1 MLLTAIE
8 VVRLLDLKPLQ
19 TQGGMAKLTYAGKA
33 MEGGKA
39 TSTAIYYLLSKD
51 AFSHMHRLPTDE
63 VFHFYLG
70 SKVELLELFPDGR
83 HRITILG
90 TDISAGEKPQHVVPA
105 GVWQGARLVAGGDF
119 ALLGKTISP
128 GFIDSDYEQ
137 GNGTLLANQYPKVR
151 DLINKLTGEAVPF

>member
-39 TSTAIYYLLSKD
+39 NSTAIYYLLTKD
-51 AFSHMHRLPTDE
+51 AFSHLHRLPTDE

-70 SKVELLELFPDGR
+70 DKVEILELFPDGR

-105 GVWQGARLVAGGDF
+105 GVWQGARLVAGGNF
-119 ALLGKTISP
+119 ALLGKTIAP

-137 GNGTLLANQYPKVR
+137 GNGTLLSNQYPKVR
-151 DLINKLTGEAVPF
+151 DMINKLTGEAVPF

>member
-39 TSTAIYYLLSKD
+39 TSTAIYYLLNKD
-51 AFSHMHRLPTDE
+51 AFSHLHRLPTDE

-70 SKVELLELFPDGR
+70 NKVELLELFPDGR

-105 GVWQGARLVAGGDF
+105 GVWQGARLVSGGEF

-137 GNGTLLANQYPKVR
+137 GERTLIENQYPKVR